1 MSAPPFV
8 SIIVPCFNEAKC
20 IEECLD
26 SILSQDYPLQRM
38 EILIA
43 DGESTDGTREIV
55 ERYAAAHPEANIQV
69 IRNPDRI
76 QAAGCN
82 RAIVASRGE
91 IIVRLDAHARYQSDY
106 VRSCVTM
113 LESTGALIVG
123 GAQRPAWRTPF
134 QRAIVAALQSPLAVG
149 GAAYRNP
156 NRQGFVDT
164 VWLVAA
170 LQSPLA
176 VGGAAYRNPNRQGF
190 VDTVWL
196 GAFRRNAFED
206 VGMFDPRA
214 ITNEDAELNHRML
227 RSGGKIYLSR
237 DIVGYYYPRESLTA
251 LARQY
256 FRYGTG
262 RARTTLKHRR
272 LQTLRPLAPVS
283 LLLVLVG
290 LAITSLFTPWAE
302 AALATVTVVYLAS
315 LVAESTRLCIRHGF
329 GLLPD
334 LLAIFP
340 TIHFAWAT
348 GFLYG
353 LGRYALRPDW
363 DETPLRL
370 PRRFHDESPKR
381 V

>member
-8 SIIVPCFNEAKC
+8 SIVVPCFNEAKC
-20 IEECLD
+20 IEQCLD
-26 SILSQDYPLQRM
+26 SIVAQNYPLNRM
-38 EILIA
+38 EILVA

-55 ERYAAAHPEANIQV
+55 ERYAASHPEAC
-69 IRNPDRI
+69 IRIVDNPDRI

-82 RAIVASRGE
+82 RAILVSRGDV
-91 IIVRLDAHARYQSDY
+91 IVRMDAHARYQSDY
-106 VRSCVTM
+106 VRSCVKM
-113 LESTGALIVG
+113 LESTGAQIVG

-134 QRAIVAALQSPLAVG
+134 QHAMVAALQSPLAVG

-156 NRQGFVDT
+156 E
-164 VWLVAA
+164 
-170 LQSPLA
+170 
-176 VGGAAYRNPNRQGF
+176 RQGF

-196 GAFRRNAFED
+196 GAFRRSAFED

-214 ITNEDAELNHRML
+214 VTNEDAELNHRMS

-283 LLLVLVG
+283 LLLGYLG
-290 LAITSLFTPWAE
+290 LAI
-302 AALATVTVVYLAS
+302 ATVFTSWAGTWLGATMVVYLAA
-315 LVAESTRLCIRHGF
+315 LILEATRLGVRHGI
-329 GLLPD
+329 GLIPD
-334 LLAIFP
+334 ILAIFP

-353 LGRYALRPDW
+353 LARYALRPDW
-363 DETPLRL
+363 EPSPLRL
-370 PRRFHDESPKR
+370 PRRYHDESPKR

>member
-134 QRAIVAALQSPLAVG
+134 QRAM
-149 GAAYRNP
+149 
-156 NRQGFVDT
+156 
-164 VWLVAA
+164 VAA